1 MISQL
6 AQDGSVIWTTLA
18 EPGRGLAAAV
28 SRRRALSVILLSTA
42 LSLLATGL
50 ILPAIDAEAVAVST
64 LRPDMTPHER
74 TQAIETA
81 TKLHQVTTW
90 AAAGLTPA
98 VNALLLAVGL
108 WLAFWVAGAR
118 TAFKPTLTV
127 AAHALVPQALKALLT
142 VPAALAHAPVA
153 PSALA
158 TLLPSNLASF
168 LPPTLGWPG
177 PLLAVAAGLDLFT
190 LWTVALAGSGMAKA
204 SGASRLR
211 TWVVMVV
218 LFAAS
223 LALFKVVPS
232 AGGLGSPGA
241 P

>member
-1 MISQL
+1 MVSEL
-6 AQDGSVIWTTLA
+6 AQDGTVIWSTLA

-28 SRRRALSVILLSTA
+28 SRRRALSAILLSTA

-50 ILPAIDAEAVAVST
+50 ILPSMDVEAVASNA

-81 TKLHQVTTW
+81 TKLNQVTTW

-108 WLAFWVAGAR
+108 WLAFLTAGAR
-118 TAFKPTLTV
+118 VAFKPTLTV

-142 VPAALAHAPVA
+142 VPAAMAHAPVT
-153 PSALA
+153 PGALA
-158 TLLPSNLASF
+158 SLLPSNLALL
-168 LPPTLGWPG
+168 LPAKLGLPG
-177 PLLAVAAGLDLFT
+177 PAMAVASAFDLFT
-190 LWTVALAGSGMAKA
+190 LWSLALAGSGMAQA

-211 TWVVMVV
+211 TWVVMLV
-218 LFAAS
+218 LFAAYI
-223 LALFKVVPS
+223 AVFKVVPS